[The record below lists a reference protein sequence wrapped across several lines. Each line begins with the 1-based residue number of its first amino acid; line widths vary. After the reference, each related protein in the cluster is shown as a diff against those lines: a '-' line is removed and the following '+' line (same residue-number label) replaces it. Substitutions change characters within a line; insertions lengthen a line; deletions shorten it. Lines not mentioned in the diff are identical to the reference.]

1 MSSRA
6 EGFKSL
12 INLTKWIR
20 VVLYAQIIVASLAII
35 FSFLEYRLL
44 ADYQAGLYA
53 SLQAAFDY
61 GEITI
66 VLLQGTG
73 IASLIAFVV
82 SAILILQWIYRANY
96 NVRQF
101 GAQNLSYTPAW
112 SIAYYFI
119 PLFNLWKPYQA
130 MKEIWLASK
139 NPLQWSRGKTAAVLP
154 VWWAL
159 WLCSNLL
166 NQSIFR
172 LSADAKELA
181 ELMNLNLL
189 SQISNVLDIALAIV
203 TLALVSGICQM
214 QSNQQ

>member
-12 INLTKWIR
+12 ITLTKWIR
-20 VVLYAQIIVASLAII
+20 YVLYAQILIAILSII

-44 ADYQAGLYA
+44 ADYQAGFYA
-53 SLQAAFDY
+53 SLQAAFDD
-61 GEITI
+61 GDITI
-66 VLLQGTG
+66 QLLQSTG
-73 IASLIAFVV
+73 IASLIAFIA

-96 NVRQF
+96 NVHQF

-119 PLFNLWKPYQA
+119 PVFNLWKPYQA
-130 MKEIWLASK
+130 MKQIWLASQ
-139 NPLQWSRGKTAAVLP
+139 NPQQWSAGKTSAVLP

-159 WLCSNLL
+159 WLASNIL

-181 ELMNLNLL
+181 ELMNLNML

-214 QSNQQ
+214 QSSRK